1 MDFHYL
7 SRIFSLTMMC
17 KNLFHKIIRRET
29 LFTSPGNTHRIQ
41 NAWPPWLLLLG
52 INRYKSIYC
61 LISFI
66 HRPSLIILLVP
77 CFWCLSMPCLSRILE
92 KWPFYASPYFCILNS
107 VPLRPYLEKAYGVI
121 GRYST
126 SFCSK
131 EMWPESLPF
140 YLGPLGKSFQGRQAG
155 WKVRQRKFSRA
166 RCMVKDCSLQR
177 ILYLLVM

>member
-61 LISFI
+61 LIFI
-66 HRPSLIILLVP
+66 YWSMSLRLCIFYFLWDPSKCLV
-77 CFWCLSMPCLSRILE
+77 
-92 KWPFYASPYFCILNS
+92 N
-107 VPLRPYLEKAYGVI
+107 VGGV
-121 GRYST
+121 
-126 SFCSK
+126 SK
-131 EMWPESLPF
+131 EINPIPVNFKFYWQCYLSNNLCNQIVFKLCYQSLNLSESLWKLYYGF
-140 YLGPLGKSFQGRQAG
+140 YTQ
-155 WKVRQRKFSRA
+155 
-166 RCMVKDCSLQR
+166 
-177 ILYLLVM
+177 